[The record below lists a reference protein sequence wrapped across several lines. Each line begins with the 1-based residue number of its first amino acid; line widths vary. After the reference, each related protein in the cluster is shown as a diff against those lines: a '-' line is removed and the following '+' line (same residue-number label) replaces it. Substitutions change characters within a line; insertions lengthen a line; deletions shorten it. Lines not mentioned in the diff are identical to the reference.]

1 MNKDAS
7 LTANVPFVHLHVHTE
22 YSLLD
27 GASKIKT
34 LVARAKELG
43 MPALAITDHGCMYGV
58 VEFYKEAKKAG
69 IKPIIGC
76 EVYVARE
83 SRFNK
88 QGTEKGAAHHLILL
102 AQNLTGYRNLV
113 KLVSAAYLEGFYY
126 KPRIDKGLLK
136 EHSEGLICLSAC
148 LGGEIPS
155 LLTSGEDEA
164 AAQAI
169 ESYLDIFDKEH
180 FFLELQDHH
189 IPEQQLVNKKLLE
202 LAKRYGLGLTAT
214 NDLHYVNRED
224 AEAQDI
230 LLCIQTGKTVDA
242 PDRMRFPTTEFYLK
256 SGVEMA
262 ALFPECPEAIEN
274 TLKIAD
280 QCSFELPMGE
290 LQLPS
295 CGVPEGETPA
305 SYLLILCE
313 EGMKKR
319 YGEQDNEAR
328 KRLNYELQV
337 IGQMGYESYF
347 LIVWDFVHYAKKQGI
362 PVGPGRGSAAGSI
375 VAYLMGITDI
385 DPLQYGLLFE
395 RFLNP
400 ERVSMPDIDIDFC
413 YERRQEVFDYLVE
426 HYGPDHVGQIITFGT
441 LAARA
446 AIRDVGR
453 ALNMPY
459 GDVDRIA
466 KLVPEELGI
475 TLDKALSGSR
485 DFKAAY
491 EADEATRK
499 LVDLARAVEGLPR
512 HASTHAAG
520 VVIAP
525 LPLTDYVPLQ
535 LSSEG
540 FVTTQYDKDRI
551 EEIGLLKMDLLGLRT
566 LTVIGDAVQLIQEQ
580 HNVVLDLTKIP
591 LDDETT
597 CQMLARGETAG
608 VFQVES
614 AGMTQLVKDLAP
626 EQFSDMIPLVAL
638 YRPGPLG
645 TGMVEDF
652 IAGRRGKKGA
662 HHLHP
667 ALEPLLTDTFGVVLY
682 QEQVMQIASKL
693 AGFTLGQADLLRRA
707 MGKKKAEALAAQRQD
722 FIDGAK
728 ERGISKEDAT
738 EIFAL
743 LQHFAGYGFNKSH
756 SAAYALVAYQTAY
769 LKAHYPVEYMAA
781 LLTSVMGASDKMS
794 GYIDVCRKMGISVLP
809 PDINVSRRSFTVKD
823 GAIRFGLAGVKNVG
837 DGAIEAI
844 MKAREDG
851 AFTSLYELCT
861 RVDMRVLNKRVLESL
876 IKAGAFG
883 SLGAKRSQLLAVI
896 EQAVDAAQRCQKDK
910 LSGQIGLFDDAPE
923 MTDGIALPD
932 LEELPMEQILT
943 MEKEMIGFY
952 VTGHPLDPFRSHLAA
967 LTPIATLLESGK
979 DGARTRTGGMIST
992 MKRMVTKKGD
1002 SMCFLTLEDFTS
1014 QLEVVVFPKVF
1025 YQHSRLLLEGQVL
1038 EVRGRLSVNE
1048 EEVKLLADEVRTLN
1062 QPAEEVRLVLHKEQ
1076 ETPTVFAG
1084 LKEIF
1089 GRYKGRQVVY
1099 LDLIDSGRVIKTEP
1113 QYWMDLSAPGALS
1126 DLGALLGTEAVKLL

>member
-1 MNKDAS
+1 MAV
-7 LTANVPFVHLHVHTE
+7 VPFVHLHVHTE

-27 GASKIKT
+27 GASKIKN
-34 LVARAKELG
+34 LVARAKTLG
-43 MPALAITDHGCMYGV
+43 MTSLAITDHGCMYGA

-76 EVYVARE
+76 EVYIARG
-83 SRFNK
+83 SRFSK
-88 QGTEKGAAHHLILL
+88 QGVEKDGAYHLVLL
-102 AQNLTGYRNLV
+102 AQNLTGYQNLV
-113 KLVSAAYLEGFYY
+113 KLVSAGYLEGFYY
-126 KPRIDKGLLK
+126 KPRIDKDLLA
-136 EHSEGLICLSAC
+136 EHAEGLVCLSAC

-155 LLTSGEDEA
+155 LLMNGEEEEA
-164 AAQAI
+164 ATAI
-169 ESYLDIFDKEH
+169 EAYMAIFGRER
-180 FFLELQDHH
+180 FFLELQDHR
-189 IPEQQLVNKKLLE
+189 IPEQQMVNKKLLALANRYE
-202 LAKRYGLGLTAT
+202 LDLVAT
-214 NDLHYVNRED
+214 NDLHYVNKED

-242 PDRMRFPTTEFYLK
+242 PDRMRFPTEEFYLK
-256 SGVEMA
+256 SGEEMA
-262 ALFPECPEAIEN
+262 SLFPACPEAIAN

-280 QCSFELPMGE
+280 MCSFELPMGV

-295 CGVPEGETPA
+295 CGVPDGETPA
-305 SYLLILCE
+305 SYLALLCE

-319 YGEQDNEAR
+319 YGEADATAKE
-328 KRLNYELQV
+328 RLDYELQV

-347 LIVWDFVHYAKKQGI
+347 LIVRDFVNYAKQHGI

-385 DPLQYGLLFE
+385 DPLQYDLLFE

-413 YERRQEVFDYLVE
+413 YERRQQVFDYLVE
-426 HYGPDHVGQIITFGT
+426 HYGQDHVGQIITFGT

-459 GDVDRIA
+459 GDVDRVA

-485 DFKAAY
+485 DFKALY
-491 EADEATRK
+491 DSDEAVQK
-499 LVDLARAVEGLPR
+499 LVNLARAVEGLPR
-512 HASTHAAG
+512 HSSTHAAG

-525 LPLTDYVPLQ
+525 RPLTEYVPLQ

-566 LTVIGDAVQLIQEQ
+566 LTVIGDAVQLIKEQ
-580 HNVVLDLTKIP
+580 HGVELDMAAIP
-591 LDDETT
+591 LEDAKT
-597 CQMLARGETAG
+597 CQMLARGETPG

-626 EQFSDMIPLVAL
+626 ERFSDMIPLVAL

-652 IAGRRGKKGA
+652 IAGRRGKKGL
-662 HHLHP
+662 HSLHP
-667 ALEPLLTDTFGVVLY
+667 ALAPLLTDTFGVILY

-707 MGKKKAEALAAQRQD
+707 MGKKKPEALAAQRQN
-722 FIDGAK
+722 FVDGAK
-728 ERGISKEDAT
+728 ERGIEEKDAV

-743 LQHFAGYGFNKSH
+743 LEHFAGYGFNKSH

-781 LLTSVMGASDKMS
+781 LLTSVMGASEKMS
-794 GYIDVCRKMGISVLP
+794 GYIDVCRKMGIAVLP

-844 MKAREDG
+844 LKGREDG
-851 AFTSLYELCT
+851 VFTSLYEFCT

-876 IKAGAFG
+876 IKAGALD
-883 SLGAKRSQLLAVI
+883 SLGGRRSQHLAI
-896 EQAVDAAQRCQKDK
+896 LEQAVEAAQRCQRDK
-910 LSGQIGLFDDAPE
+910 SCGQIGLFDDEPE
-923 MTDGIALPD
+923 MATGIVLPE
-932 LEELPMEQILT
+932 LEELPLDQILA

-952 VTGHPLDPFRSHLAA
+952 VTGHPLDPYRDRMAS
-967 LTPIATLLESGK
+967 LTPIAALLEDGK
-979 DGARTRTGGMIST
+979 DGQRIRTGGMVGA
-992 MKRMVTKKGD
+992 MKRMMTKKGD

-1025 YQHSRLLLEGQVL
+1025 YQHNRLLIEGQVL

-1048 EEVKLLADEVRTLN
+1048 EEVKLLADEVRALN
-1062 QPAEEVRLVLHKEQ
+1062 QPTEEVRLVLRKEQ
-1076 ETPTVFAG
+1076 ENQQIFAG

-1089 GRYKGRQVVY
+1089 GRYKGRQIVY

-1113 QYWMDLSAPGALS
+1113 QYWMDLSLPGALR
-1126 DLGALLGTEAVKLL
+1126 DLGALLGPEAIKLV

>member
-1 MNKDAS
+1 MA
-7 LTANVPFVHLHVHTE
+7 AVPFVHLHVHTE

-27 GASKIKT
+27 GASKIKP
-34 LVARAKELG
+34 LIARAKELG

-76 EVYVARE
+76 EVYLARE
-83 SRFNK
+83 SRFSK
-88 QGTEKGAAHHLILL
+88 QGPERDGAFHLVLL

-113 KLVSAAYLEGFYY
+113 KLVSAGYLEGFYY
-126 KPRIDKGLLK
+126 KPRIDKELLR
-136 EHSEGLICLSAC
+136 EHAEGLICLSAC

-155 LLTSGEDEA
+155 LLMAGDDEA
-164 AAQAI
+164 AAQAV
-169 ESYLDIFDKEH
+169 ESFLTIFDKDH
-180 FFLELQDHH
+180 FYLELQDHSL
-189 IPEQQLVNKKLLE
+189 PEQKPVNQKLLA
-202 LAKRYGLGLTAT
+202 LAARYGLGLVAT
-214 NDLHYVNRED
+214 NDLHYINRGD

-242 PDRMRFPTTEFYLK
+242 IDRMRFPTEEFYLK
-256 SGVEMA
+256 SGEEMA
-262 ALFPECPEAIEN
+262 QLFLACPEAIAN
-274 TLKIAD
+274 TIAIAER
-280 QCSFELPMGE
+280 CTFELPMGE

-295 CGVPEGETPA
+295 CAVPEGETPA
-305 SYLLILCE
+305 TYLMRLCE
-313 EGMKKR
+313 GAMAER
-319 YGEQDNEAR
+319 YGTATEEA
-328 KRLNYELQV
+328 KARLAYELGV
-337 IGQMGYESYF
+337 IAQMGYESYF

-375 VAYLMGITDI
+375 VAYLLGITDI
-385 DPLQYGLLFE
+385 DPLEYGLLFE

-413 YERRQEVFDYLVE
+413 YERRQQVFDYLVA
-426 HYGPDHVGQIITFGT
+426 HYGQDRVGQIITFGT

-459 GDVDRIA
+459 GDVDRVA

-475 TLDKALSGSR
+475 TLEKALSGSR
-485 DFKAAY
+485 DFRAAY
-491 EADEATRK
+491 EAEEAVKK
-499 LVDLARAVEGLPR
+499 LVDLARAVEGTPR

-525 LPLTDYVPLQ
+525 RPLTEYVPLQ
-535 LSSEG
+535 LSADG
-540 FVTTQYDKDRI
+540 FVTTQFDKDRI

-566 LTVIGDAVQLIQEQ
+566 LTVIGDALQLIKEQ
-580 HNVVLDLTKIP
+580 HGVDIDLAKIP
-591 LDDETT
+591 LADEKT
-597 CQMLARGETAG
+597 CRMLARGETPG

-626 EQFSDMIPLVAL
+626 ESFSDMIPLVAL

-652 IAGRRGKKGA
+652 IAGRRGKKGL

-667 ALEPLLTDTFGVVLY
+667 ALAPLLEDTFGVVLY
-682 QEQVMQIASKL
+682 QEQVMQIASRL

-707 MGKKKAEALAAQRQD
+707 MGKKKPEALAAQRQN

-728 ERGISKEDAT
+728 ERGIGASDAE

-743 LQHFAGYGFNKSH
+743 LEHFAGYGFNKSH

-781 LLTSVMGASDKMS
+781 LLTSVMGASEKMS
-794 GYIDVCRKMGISVLP
+794 GYIDVCRKMGIAVLP
-809 PDINVSRRSFTVKD
+809 PDINVSRRSFTVKE

-844 MKAREDG
+844 MAARQAG
-851 AFTSLYELCT
+851 GPFSSLYEFCT

-876 IKAGAFG
+876 IKAGAMD
-883 SLGAKRSQLLAVI
+883 SLGANRAQLLAVL
-896 EQAVDAAQRCQKDK
+896 EQAVEAAQRCQRDKDC
-910 LSGQIGLFDDAPE
+910 GQLGLFDDEPE
-923 MTDGIALPD
+923 LVTGITLPD
-932 LEELPMEQILT
+932 IAELPIEQLLA
-943 MEKEMIGFY
+943 MEKEMTGFY
-952 VTGHPLDPFRSHLAA
+952 VTGHPLDPFRPRLAA
-967 LTPIATLLESGK
+967 LTPIALLLEEGK
-979 DGARTRTGGMIST
+979 DGARVRTGGMVS
-992 MKRMVTKKGD
+992 MVKRMVTKKGD
-1002 SMCFLTLEDFTS
+1002 SMCFMTLEDFTS
-1014 QLEVVVFPKVF
+1014 RLEVVVFPKVF
-1025 YQHSRLLLEGQVL
+1025 YQHNRLLMEGQVL

-1048 EEVKLLADEVRTLN
+1048 EEVKLLADDIRTLN
-1062 QPAEEVRLVLHKEQ
+1062 QTGEELRLVLRKEQ
-1076 ETPTVFAG
+1076 ECPEVYAG

-1089 GRYKGRQVVY
+1089 SRYKGRQVVY
-1099 LDLIDSGRVIKTEP
+1099 LDLVDSGRVIKTEP
-1113 QYWMDLSAPGALS
+1113 RYWMDLSHPDAVR
-1126 DLGALLGTEAVKLL
+1126 DLGALLGPEAVKLV